1 MAKRK
6 NIKRTERVN
15 ELKAEYKKL
24 ATTANWRMLKLERLA
39 ENPEYKSVLGYA
51 YKNVMHDLKSL
62 GELTKGGRFSM
73 DIIRMSADETDI
85 RHLTALVNTAR
96 SFLDAPS
103 STIGGIHKIYGKRAK
118 TLNKKY
124 GTDLSAG
131 DMKTFFESA
140 YWEKLKD
147 KLGSQTAMIV
157 IGQVQK
163 KSEDVIESIDKSR
176 SQHKKI
182 DISSVLDTDGLDTS
196 KIIDSKDTRIIE
208 HLARIYERSRT

>member
-1 MAKRK
+1 MKS
-6 NIKRTERVN
+6 NQKRTARVN

-24 ATTANWRMLKLERLA
+24 ARTANRRMYKLERLA
-39 ENPEYKSVLGYA
+39 ENPENKAVLGYA

-73 DIIRMSADETDI
+73 DITKMSADKTDI

-103 STIGGIHKIYGKRAK
+103 STIGGIEKIYGKRAG

-124 GTDLSAG
+124 GTDLSAS

-140 YWEKLKD
+140 YWDKLKD

-163 KSEDVIESIDKSR
+163 KSDEIIESIDKSR
-176 SQHKKI
+176 AQHNKI
-182 DISSVLDTDGLDTS
+182 DISSIIDSEGLDTS
-196 KIIDSKDTRIIE
+196 QIINSKDVKVIE
-208 HLARIYERSRT
+208 RLARIYERSKT